1 MGGSQEVRIIQSND
15 DNGWPELYLRPF
27 HEALTKSGHNVVSAP
42 AETKLGRGTLPLH
55 IHPHNP
61 SSQVQWLATRR
72 RRAGHGPKPSYIC
85 LRVRQLSGRQQ
96 QCDWS
101 ALSYIPTSVA
111 LSASFASRAAV
122 SAPSAPKSIIH
133 KSDKVSH
140 ITTHRSQASSP
151 GSTAKYEHISHPRLA
166 EAPRPSPPSQSC
178 RSARQVDTNCQ
189 RE

>member
-1 MGGSQEVRIIQSND
+1 MSFQLPPRPNLAEVRSLSISILKIPPVKSH
-15 DNGWPELYLRPF
+15 GWRRDAG
-27 HEALTKSGHNVVSAP
+27 ALGMDP
-42 AETKLGRGTLPLH
+42 
-55 IHPHNP
+55 NP
-61 SSQVQWLATRR
+61 RIYA
-72 RRAGHGPKPSYIC
+72 C
-85 LRVRQLSGRQQ
+85 E
-96 QCDWS
+96 S

-111 LSASFASRAAV
+111 SSASFASRAAV

-133 KSDKVSH
+133 KSDKVST

-178 RSARQVDTNCQ
+178 RSARQVDINCQ